1 MQGKA
6 VFERTHCRIS
16 GMVVF
21 TFTLKSSHR
30 SLTRGSK
37 GLLSWKVM
45 KLLLDVLGGKEG
57 GREEGGERG
66 REGRGGEG
74 EIHQW
79 SSFVNLT
86 H

>member
-1 MQGKA
+1 
-6 VFERTHCRIS
+6 
-16 GMVVF
+16 MVVF

-57 GREEGGERG
+57 GREEGGRREGRG
-66 REGRGGEG
+66 EGRGGEERKKFTNG
-74 EIHQW
+74 
-79 SSFVNLT
+79 VVL
-86 H
+86 